1 MKKTIRY
8 ICVIL
13 ALSVFLAIP
22 AQAQTAAEP
31 RGSIFFASYG
41 TDLEKTSS
49 RYFRI
54 WFDVTANAATMD
66 VLGVSE
72 IVVYRSA
79 DGQSWSEMKTFT
91 VENYP
96 WMVDYNTG
104 SHTGYVTYNSAT
116 PGYYYRAYV
125 FFYAQDSRGIG
136 VRDVFTEIL
145 QM

>member
-8 ICVIL
+8 VCMIL
-13 ALSVFLAIP
+13 VLSMLFAIP
-22 AQAQTAAEP
+22 AHAQTVAEP

-54 WFDVTANAATMD
+54 WFDVTANAAVMD
-66 VLGVSE
+66 VLGASE

-104 SHTGYVTYNSAT
+104 SYINYVTYNSAT
-116 PGYYYRAYV
+116 PGYYYTARV
-125 FFYAQDSRGIG
+125 TFYAQDSRGIG
-136 VRDVFTEIL
+136 ERDVYTEIL
-145 QM
+145 HM